1 MKAAVHTV
9 NSIESDKGGPS
20 RTVPRLCREL
30 ASDGR
35 WQPTLI
41 TTRPRPTGTT
51 SLDVRGPLLGSFRR
65 AIEAQL
71 STSAGGPRLLH
82 DHGVWLRSNATA
94 AMQAWRSGVPLVVS
108 PRGMLEPWALGHRA
122 WKKQLALALYQLPLL
137 RTARGLH
144 ATSEEEATNLR
155 ALGLR
160 QPIAVIANGV
170 DVPALPALPAS
181 RLKPQRTALFLS
193 RLNVKKGILP
203 LLEAWSKV
211 QPPGWRLQI
220 VGPDEGGYATVVETA
235 IDRLGLREQVQ
246 LLPEADD
253 QAKWALYRDA
263 ELFVL
268 PSFSENFG
276 VVVAEALAAGLPVIT
291 TTGMPWAGTVSR
303 QCGWRIEPTV
313 AALQPVLQQA
323 TAMSPATLA
332 EMGARGREWMVAS
345 YSWSAIGTAMATF
358 YDWLVDGAL
367 PQTAPPFV
375 RLSHHTPTP

>member
-1 MKAAVHTV
+1 MKRVVHTIH
-9 NSIESDKGGPS
+9 SIEADKGGPS

-30 ASDGR
+30 AADGR
-35 WQPTLI
+35 WQPLLV
-41 TTRPRPTGTT
+41 TTRPTPSDQAG
-51 SLDVRGPLLGSFRR
+51 LVVQGPLSGSFRR
-65 AIEAQL
+65 AIADRL
-71 STSAGGPRLLH
+71 SASADGPRLLH

-94 AMQAWRSGVPLVVS
+94 AMQARRSGVPLVVS
-108 PRGMLEPWALGHRA
+108 PRGMLEPWALGHGA

-144 ATSEEEATNLR
+144 ATSEEEAANLR
-155 ALGLR
+155 TLGLR

-170 DVPALPALPAS
+170 DVPVMTARRPT
-181 RLKPQRTALFLS
+181 PQRTALFLS
-193 RLNVKKGILP
+193 RLNVKKGLLP
-203 LLEAWSKV
+203 LLEAWAHV
-211 QPPGWRLQI
+211 RPAGWRLQI
-220 VGPDEGGYATVVETA
+220 VGPDEGGYASIVKAA
-235 IDRLGLREQVQ
+235 IAQLGLHELVQ
-246 LLPEADD
+246 MLPEADD

-276 VVVAEALAAGLPVIT
+276 VVVAEALAAGLPVVT

-323 TAMSPATLA
+323 TTMPPAALA
-332 EMGARGREWMVAS
+332 EMGARGREWMAES

-358 YDWLVDGAL
+358 YDWLVDGAR
-367 PQTAPPFV
+367 PETAPPFV
-375 RLSHHTPTP
+375 RLPHHPPPP